1 MKPIQETLG
10 FLLAQV
16 CRSHRN
22 RVDVALNEIGLH
34 VGQEMMLLHLWADEG
49 ITQSQLAERLMVEP
63 PTVTKALHRLER
75 AGIIER
81 RQDAEDAR
89 VSRVYLTEHGRS
101 LQPPVLDS
109 WHSVEERT
117 LQSLTLEEQ
126 IVLRRLLLQVRN
138 NLA

>member
-22 RVDVALNEIGLH
+22 EVDLALSEVGLH
-34 VGQEMMLLHLWADEG
+34 VGQEMLLLHLWAEEG
-49 ITQSQLAERLMVEP
+49 MTQSQLAERLMVEP

-75 AGIIER
+75 GGVIER

-101 LQPPVLDS
+101 LQQPVLDA
-109 WHSVEERT
+109 WRTVEERT
-117 LQSLTLEEQ
+117 LRGLTIEEQ